1 MVDTKK
7 FVRDRS
13 ESAGTSQDAVG
24 ETRAEK
30 QHRNAQEKFDKSF
43 VFFFASSNFND
54 ISFPICC
61 YYIESEEWILSFT
74 FSLLYLQTLIAE
86 PFVRSQ

>member
-7 FVRDRS
+7 FARDRS
-13 ESAGTSQDAVG
+13 ERVSTSQVAMG
-24 ETRAEK
+24 ETGAEGAPK
-30 QHRNAQEKFDKSF
+30 RGGKIRQSF

-86 PFVRSQ
+86 PFVWSQ